1 MMSMAGIYIHIPF
14 CKKKC
19 SYCDFYSNANL
30 GISTAMI
37 NSEIAEMQ
45 LRKDYLKDEIISSIY
60 FGGGTP
66 SVLSLEQVNVLMNSI
81 FLFFMVLDD
90 CEITFECNPDDLSIA
105 YLEGL
110 RKLGINRISVG
121 VQSFDD
127 SILKFL
133 NRRHNSSQVRDVI
146 KLAKETGFKNISI
159 DLMYG
164 IPGMSFD
171 CYKESLLEGINSGVQ
186 HISAYHLNIEKNTLL
201 HKLLDNNKIE
211 ELNEEDSIQQ
221 FDYTIEKLEEH
232 GFRQYEVSNYSRE
245 GYMSKHN
252 WLYWSN
258 ISYLG
263 IGPSAHSYD
272 GETRQWNISD
282 NHDYMKGM
290 QLKEGYFRIERLTEI
305 DKYNEYILTALRT
318 SHGVSLDYVF
328 CTFNKDIYV
337 HFRKIINELGDG
349 DFMNFS
355 NRTYAL
361 NKKGFFILDFLIR
374 KFYY

>member
-1 MMSMAGIYIHIPF
+1 MAGIYIHIPF

-19 SYCDFYSNANL
+19 NYCDFYSNTSLSIAP
-30 GISTAMI
+30 TMI

-45 LRKDYLKDEIISSIY
+45 LRKDYLKNETISTIY

-66 SVLSLEQVNVLMNSI
+66 SVLNLELVEILVNSI
-81 FLFFMVLDD
+81 FLVFKVLED
-90 CEITFECNPDDLSIA
+90 CEITFECNPDDLSIT

-110 RKLGINRISVG
+110 KKIGINRISVG

-133 NRRHNSSQVRDVI
+133 NRRHNSAQVRDVI
-146 KLAKETGFKNISI
+146 KWAKETGFKNISI

-164 IPGMSFD
+164 IPGMSFNS
-171 CYKESLLEGINSGVQ
+171 YKESLLEGINLGIQ
-186 HISAYHLNIEKNTLL
+186 HVSAYHLNIEKNTLL
-201 HKLLDNNKIE
+201 HKLLNDNEIE
-211 ELNEEDSIQQ
+211 EINEEESIQQ
-221 FDYTIEKLEEH
+221 FDYTIEKLDEH
-232 GFRQYEVSNYSRE
+232 GFRHYEVSNYSQE

-258 ISYLG
+258 VNYLG

-272 GETRQWNISD
+272 GETRQWNISN
-282 NHDYMKGM
+282 NHDYMNGI

-328 CTFNKDIYV
+328 CTFNKNIYL
-337 HFRKIINELGDG
+337 HFKKIINEIGDG
-349 DFMNFS
+349 NFMNFS
-355 NRTYAL
+355 NGSYAL
-361 NKKGFFILDFLIR
+361 NKKGVFILDFLIR
-374 KFYY
+374 KFYYN